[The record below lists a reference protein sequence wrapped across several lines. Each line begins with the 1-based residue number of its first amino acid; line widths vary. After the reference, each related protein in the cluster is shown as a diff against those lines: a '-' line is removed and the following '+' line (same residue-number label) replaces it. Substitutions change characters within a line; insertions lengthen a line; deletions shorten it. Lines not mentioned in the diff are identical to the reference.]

1 MAAVTSRR
9 PVKYRN
15 HCPKPT
21 LSNISTIAGTP
32 ASLEPPAAMQ
42 ASAVRTER
50 VQRMMR
56 RPLPEAAGSSFDIVI
71 RILLRKR
78 CRYLVYLNYLA
89 PFAAKNPTD
98 LFPENG
104 KESA

>member
-32 ASLEPPAAMQ
+32 ASLEPPAAMK

-56 RPLPEAAGSSFDIVI
+56 RTLPEAGRRGNSPLIGVVVLMPSSLQTRDDRLNV
-71 RILLRKR
+71 REHSELRQDH
-78 CRYLVYLNYLA
+78 C
-89 PFAAKNPTD
+89 
-98 LFPENG
+98 
-104 KESA
+104 